1 MGTWSEIRD
10 RKVLRVMAAYVGAA
24 LALWGALDLAADA
37 FSLPMSWVR
46 NTMIASAAGLP
57 VVLAAAW
64 YLRAGSDSR
73 ESEEAS
79 AGSIAPWK
87 GMTLSLVLGF
97 VVFGAL
103 SAILNPSVERESD
116 ASIPGFGG
124 RAAIAVMPFEN
135 LSEDDADR
143 YFASGIPDDIVT
155 SLQSWGVFPV
165 ISRSS
170 TRAYGDRDLDLPSVA
185 STLGVRY
192 VLVGSVRTAG
202 DRVRIATQLV
212 DAESDTQIWA
222 STFDR
227 SMADVF
233 AIQDEITQE
242 IVTAIAPEMTRSEM
256 RRGLVER
263 PAELATWELIIGAQ
277 GLFLEGTYQATVE
290 ARELLELA
298 IDREPAYAL
307 AHARL
312 AEISHGMS
320 NYYPRSAGSEA
331 AAALGEAFEH
341 ARRALQLNPSLVDA
355 RIWYGHLLL
364 HRRQVE
370 EGVAELREA
379 VRISP
384 SHAQARAELGLGLA
398 IAGEVEEAL
407 GELFMA
413 IRLSPNDPRN
423 DRILGF
429 EAFAYLYGNR
439 NREAAETARRVI
451 DSQMG
456 SGLNTFMYVVEISA
470 LVREGR
476 LEEARASA
484 EEYESFFGPLD
495 WSAIERGAWSQAEL
509 DRVRENLQS
518 VGMIE

>member
-1 MGTWSEIRD
+1 
-10 RKVLRVMAAYVGAA
+10 
-24 LALWGALDLAADA
+24 
-37 FSLPMSWVR
+37 
-46 NTMIASAAGLP
+46 
-57 VVLAAAW
+57 
-64 YLRAGSDSR
+64 
-73 ESEEAS
+73 
-79 AGSIAPWK
+79 
-87 GMTLSLVLGF
+87 MTVSVILGF

-103 SAILNPSVERESD
+103 SAILDTPVEPET
-116 ASIPGFGG
+116 AGLIPGFGG

-135 LSEDDADR
+135 LSEDDADLH
-143 YFASGIPDDIVT
+143 FASGIPDDIVT

-165 ISRSS
+165 ISRNS
-170 TRAYGDRDLDLPSVA
+170 TRAYDDRNLDLPSVA
-185 STLGVRY
+185 SSLGVRY
-192 VLVGSVRTAG
+192 VLLGSVRTAG
-202 DRVRIATQLV
+202 DRVRIATQLI

-227 SMADVF
+227 NMADVF

-256 RRGLVER
+256 GRGLVER
-263 PAELATWELIIGAQ
+263 PAELATWELIIRAQ
-277 GLFLEGTYQATVE
+277 GLILEGTYDASVE

-298 IDREPAYAL
+298 IGREPSYAL
-307 AHARL
+307 AYARL

-320 NYYPRSAGSEA
+320 SYYPRSAGDQA

-341 ARRALQLNPSLVDA
+341 ARRAVQLSPSLVDA

-370 EGVAELREA
+370 DGLVELREA

-384 SHAQARAELGLGLA
+384 SP
-398 IAGEVEEAL
+398 IAGEVETAL
-407 GELFMA
+407 SEFSIA
-413 IRLSPNDPRN
+413 FRLSPNDPRS
-423 DRILGF
+423 DRIHGF
-429 EAFAYLYGNR
+429 EAFAYLYANR
-439 NREAAETARRVI
+439 NQEAVESARWVI

-456 SGLNTFMYVVEISA
+456 SGLSTFMYVVEIAA

-476 LEEARASA
+476 LEEALASGDEFEA
-484 EEYESFFGPLD
+484 FFGRMD

-509 DRVRENLQS
+509 DRVRENLTS

>member
-1 MGTWSEIRD
+1 MRIWSEIRD
-10 RKVLRVMAAYVGAA
+10 RKVLRAAAAYVAAA

-37 FSLPMSWVR
+37 FPLPLAWVR
-46 NTMIASAAGLP
+46 NIMIASAAGLP

-64 YLRAGSDSR
+64 YFHAGSDPG
-73 ESEEAS
+73 ESEGA
-79 AGSIAPWK
+79 AGSTVRWK
-87 GMTLSLVLGF
+87 GIAVGVILGL
-97 VVFGAL
+97 VVFGTL
-103 SAILNPSVERESD
+103 SAILDTPVEQES
-116 ASIPGFGG
+116 AGEILGFGG

-135 LSEDDADR
+135 LSEDNADLH
-143 YFASGIPDDIVT
+143 FASGIPDDIVT

-170 TRAYGDRDLDLPSVA
+170 TRTYGDRDLDLPSVA
-185 STLGVRY
+185 SSLGVRY

-202 DRVRIATQLV
+202 DRVRIATQLI

-227 SMADVF
+227 NMADVF

-256 RRGLVER
+256 RRGVVER
-263 PAELATWELIIGAQ
+263 PAELATWELVIRAQ
-277 GLFLEGTYQATVE
+277 GLILEGTYDASVE

-298 IDREPAYAL
+298 IEREPAYAL
-307 AHARL
+307 AYARL
-312 AEISHGMS
+312 AEIGHGMS
-320 NYYPRSAGSEA
+320 NYYPRSAGDQA

-341 ARRALQLNPSLVDA
+341 ARRAVQLSPSLVDA

-364 HRRQVE
+364 HRRR
-370 EGVAELREA
+370 VADALVELREA

-384 SHAQARAELGLGLA
+384 SHAQARAELGFGLA

-407 GELFMA
+407 SELA
-413 IRLSPNDPRN
+413 IAFRLSPNDPRN
-423 DRILGF
+423 DRIHGF
-429 EAFAYLYGNR
+429 EAFAYLYSDR
-439 NREAAETARRVI
+439 NREAAESARWVI
-451 DSQMG
+451 DSQTG
-456 SGLNTFMYVVEISA
+456 SGLTTFMYVVEIAA
-470 LVREGR
+470 LARERR
-476 LEEARASA
+476 LEEARASGD
-484 EEYESFFGPLD
+484 EFESFFGRMD

-509 DRVRENLQS
+509 DRVRENLTS